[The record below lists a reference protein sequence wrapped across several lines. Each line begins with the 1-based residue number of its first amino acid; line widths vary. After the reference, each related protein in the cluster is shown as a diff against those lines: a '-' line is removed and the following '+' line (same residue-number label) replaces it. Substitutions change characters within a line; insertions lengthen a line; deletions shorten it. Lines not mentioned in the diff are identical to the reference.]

1 MKYLW
6 KLEKN
11 NEVENFYSTISA
23 QETKQKNKQNKQTN
37 KKQHNLPTLTF
48 HERNKSRKKEKTDQN
63 KSN

>member
-1 MKYLW
+1 MHLVKKELRMRLRTFTLPLQL
-6 KLEKN
+6 K
-11 NEVENFYSTISA
+11 
-23 QETKQKNKQNKQTN
+23 KQNKKTNKTN